1 MLRFLLRPK
10 WILFH
15 LLCLTGIVAM
25 LFLSLWQ
32 FDRMGERRDFNDE
45 VRDRA
50 TMPLLDIAEL
60 DSADVDPA
68 ALEWRSLGAKGV
80 YLADE
85 QVTIANRS
93 QNGRAGSNVVTPLR
107 LEDGRTILVNRGFL
121 ALDDKA
127 PAAPEGEVRLV
138 GTVRS
143 GETRRTGQPAEANG
157 DLDEFLRLDIDR
169 LDEQIDGELLNI
181 VLALE
186 NSDPAESSTLTP
198 VASPELSDGPHLSY
212 AIQWLIFATAVAVGW
227 VLAIRF
233 SLRRREPRSTPSA

>member
-1 MLRFLLRPK
+1 MRPK

-127 PAAPEGEVRLV
+127 PAAPKEKFGWSAPSDRERRVARANPPKR
-138 GTVRS
+138 TVTS
-143 GETRRTGQPAEANG
+143 T
-157 DLDEFLRLDIDR
+157 
-169 LDEQIDGELLNI
+169 
-181 VLALE
+181 
-186 NSDPAESSTLTP
+186 SSSVSTSA
-198 VASPELSDGPHLSY
+198 ASTS
-212 AIQWLIFATAVAVGW
+212 
-227 VLAIRF
+227 
-233 SLRRREPRSTPSA
+233 RSTANC